1 MKKKYQ
7 RKPEVVDAV
16 QWLGHGD
23 HPKEN
28 DRWELIRPGMWIV
41 THGNGD
47 IEVLGDAEFK
57 NKYDERGRMM
67 TEIRTDRM
75 AELIANLNKNQAWT
89 SSEAFEVYNEITRLE
104 DKLYKVTRACVCLDC
119 GKTTVIDPEKPELAY
134 TELKAHS
141 LVCEKNPHIKAITQ
155 LKAEIAR
162 LEGVVEE
169 LQKRIKEFE

>member
-1 MKKKYQ
+1 
-7 RKPEVVDAV
+7 
-16 QWLGHGD
+16 
-23 HPKEN
+23 
-28 DRWELIRPGMWIV
+28 
-41 THGNGD
+41 
-47 IEVLGDAEFK
+47 
-57 NKYDERGRMM
+57 MM

-169 LQKRIKEFE
+169 LQAEALVLFRKSQSLIDEKADLQRDIEMCHDERISQNSGTE